1 LIFVSV
7 GFPTSAG
14 ADLQLNE
21 ALPSVNLREAGRQ
34 AWISSAEG

>member
-7 GFPTSAG
+7 GFPASAG

-21 ALPSVNLREAGRQ
+21 ALPVVYLHEAGMQ
-34 AWISSAEG
+34 AWISSAKG